1 MISRKK
7 QYINKKPHRMIVVS
21 LDAVGTKDLE
31 LLENLP
37 HFQALLARGAI
48 CRQVKSVCP
57 SLTYPAHVSIVTGK
71 LPSHHGI
78 VNNLRLQPW
87 RENPDWFWQRRFI
100 RGTTL
105 YDEARKEGLTTA
117 SLLWPVTGRAR
128 ITYNLP
134 EVWANRPWE
143 NQLFVSFFNGTA
155 RYEMDLYKHYG
166 HMLDGIRQPMLDNF
180 IQSSLI
186 RTLKK
191 YHPDLT
197 LVHLTDVDTN
207 RHEYGVYSE
216 EAMEAVRRHDMR
228 LGELVSL
235 LERMGEKT
243 TTNIVVLGDH
253 FQKDVGCVLYPNYH
267 IAEHGWAVRK
277 GNRLAKWK
285 VAAQNGDGS
294 CYIYVKDRKDKEL
307 MFAVAGWLKEWKMQP
322 GSGIRAVYTGKQ
334 AWEKGADPKCAFM
347 LEAKDGF
354 FFKNGC
360 EKPWEK
366 VAEGNGVHRGAH
378 GYDPDSPEYT
388 TFFLAAGPD
397 FEPGEEIPEMY
408 LIDEGPILARALGL
422 ELEDADG
429 AVINRFFRFGHEVG

>member
-1 MISRKK
+1 
-7 QYINKKPHRMIVVS
+7 
-21 LDAVGTKDLE
+21 
-31 LLENLP
+31 
-37 HFQALLARGAI
+37 
-48 CRQVKSVCP
+48 
-57 SLTYPAHVSIVTGK
+57 
-71 LPSHHGI
+71 
-78 VNNLRLQPW
+78 
-87 RENPDWFWQRRFI
+87 
-100 RGTTL
+100 
-105 YDEARKEGLTTA
+105 
-117 SLLWPVTGRAR
+117 
-128 ITYNLP
+128 
-134 EVWANRPWE
+134 
-143 NQLFVSFFNGTA
+143 
-155 RYEMDLYKHYG
+155 
-166 HMLDGIRQPMLDNF
+166 
-180 IQSSLI
+180 
-186 RTLKK
+186 
-191 YHPDLT
+191 
-197 LVHLTDVDTN
+197 
-207 RHEYGVYSE
+207 
-216 EAMEAVRRHDMR
+216 MR

-366 VAEGNGVHRGAH
+366 AAEGNGVHRGAH
-378 GYDPDSPEYT
+378 GYDPDSPDYT